1 MKKLIFFTL
10 ALVTSLPL
18 TVHTQNTFNTGLRI
32 PYDPCTGCS
41 DNNPVNPI
49 YQAMQYFNTVP
60 TVKSDFGPRYVLRS
74 LGPQPYDWHG
84 GIDYSAAAGNG
95 DRGYH
100 LRSIVDG
107 VVHQIGAGGV
117 KYIVINGPDH
127 DFGYLHIFS
136 PGSVPRHNG
145 DCHMVELTTSTPQ
158 NPRYGIIVPNGQGGL
173 MLLSDCTNCTGHYY
187 IHNGVTL
194 NATNQVAAG
203 SIIAALGDSGANGN
217 AHLHLNRYESL
228 AAGMDF
234 VNGDANMLDPLQFVE
249 HFQPNYQLT
258 FHNNSQIV
266 NNPAN
271 VPQGIVMKYPGTAP
285 TKIMIRPFMQNEGN
299 GNSYTHGTLNIAEA
313 EVLIK
318 KQYLSDYELI
328 KGATYE
334 SRVSLGAITTDNGTY
349 PGYVGTTG
357 VANKGGWNRQ
367 GVFHFAYRDGTDPH
381 GTPYTTSGG
390 RPYDDFYF
398 TDFISRIRNNDAL
411 GDPVLVAYCPMSSR
425 YNDGLYHLKARVTDV
440 RGGQINSPVQNLTID
455 NYKPFIRSVK
465 VGVNITIGAQT
476 TPKIF
481 YQRRWDCDDVG
492 CQGMKLSPLPVV
504 PNILKSEVLGGL
516 YVTIEASEPLQSCA
530 LQVNNLGNITQTW
543 QQEDGRIR
551 QFHITP
557 SQVNSLLSASSI
569 ALKFT
574 GTDWSNNAL
583 IALDASDVGSSCV
596 AIPKRTGTNSWEDD
610 MTSGTDVV
618 HFFNPGCGAPRDGE
632 PTLTIIPDESCF
644 NYGTGITWEVTQ
656 PSNHSA
662 TNGAIVLNV
671 TGGVEPYR
679 YNWSNGGT
687 TDKAEGLAPG
697 EYCVTVYDALCC
709 EQKVCIELCPNIEMP
724 PVVVGGP
731 STCNGSNG
739 QIYFLTGFPAQGYPY
754 TYLWNTGATTLSLF
768 YIPSGTYSL
777 TVTDANG
784 CTAEASYTLLAAGEP
799 MANLESAPP
808 CPGLNNGLLIASATP
823 PGETGGPYNF
833 VWSSGLIE
841 FNNYLSEVNNVG
853 PGNYCVTITDATN
866 GAACPVVRCV
876 QLDALVPDGP
886 LTLKKEDVVNS
897 CAESASGSITLD
909 ISGGIPPQ
917 PGGVYAY
924 TIQWANG
931 LGSSSTLNNLAPGT
945 YCYTVTDYCGATA
958 SNCVEVQE
966 QENTA
971 FDLELLAIQHVSL
984 PSLNDGLIS
993 VATTVAGEYSFQW
1006 SNGVTGPV
1014 INSLATG
1021 THQVTVTNLTTG
1033 CSIIRSFVIEDCFE
1047 VPTFDARLIG
1057 DLVGAAP
1064 ATFYVQIA
1072 EAGGGF
1078 SGNIPPGFSILWETV
1093 DGAIGHGAT
1102 VTLPANFSGNWVQ
1115 ATVSNGCTEKVL
1127 TKQILRCPAEE
1138 FQNPSSFFIA
1148 SRIDPCHGF
1157 SDGRITLAIPKPE
1170 NSSAVTV
1177 VMDEAFEIP
1186 VSGEDDD
1193 FYYIEI
1199 GNLAGNIDF
1208 KLKITV
1214 GDCDYEFT
1222 FRLGERSF
1230 EQQFDRIEGDICFY
1244 DQACDGHTFSGD
1256 EQFQEPIQFDWP
1268 NTTGSLFSGTCKT
1281 PLLCGSNHTGQ
1292 TRNFGQATTSA
1303 VGYLNTLNQALLSDV
1318 YPPGYIDHLLA
1329 SAETMGECR
1338 LVRYCSGSLKFLGH
1352 SPMNPLVS
1360 SEGTVSFD
1368 PNTGCQF
1375 VDCAWPTPSYLVC
1388 PDDADVFGGVSPETS
1403 NCFPRRM
1410 SMFDLI
1416 QNRSFFAAEFPL
1428 EFPGSTLD
1436 NFLLNNLNDE
1446 RAACAYVVFCQT
1458 NFSFLTSNLNEI
1470 TCGIPLY
1477 SCGTYAGHS
1486 CDPDIVLD
1494 ELGNVVGWRIFCE
1507 SGELGD
1513 CPNGTI
1519 GEPLVIIFVIKRRPV
1534 ALMPTENLTEL
1545 PTPKVILDAFDQ
1557 EQLHDFGIAQLGD
1570 IANPKV
1576 LINTAQGFVME
1587 DFDPVANQVLKHKS
1601 DTVVTHYV
1609 SDWEKQITVYIEAL
1623 QPDTAYQLI
1632 YEDTSDFWIMPI
1644 SASTSLNDLVQI
1656 RHMSISPGQ
1665 SEVISVGGMFQ
1676 GDLIY
1681 NNQVIATATELSSFL
1696 MRVRMEDGG
1705 IADLHTFKGLFE
1717 VRFSENRKGAV
1728 VLAGKRAGDILVN
1741 NQTWIVPS
1749 ASGITVILV
1758 DEQNQT
1764 KLVDHIELPINDFKL
1779 KDVATTENGFEPERP
1794 VSIALWGTGEVVAGG
1809 QTQTYNDESLIIVT
1823 VTRPGGAA
1831 VFAATP
1837 ATNLNENHF
1846 DMAYDQ
1852 SGESL
1857 MAGFTIQN
1865 TVNVFGETFQSAGGQ
1880 DILLTLFRIDGQLSN
1895 TEQFGGVEN
1904 ENVSKVLQNHNVLYF
1919 GGEFDGSIGDKTIG
1933 QYVFSNLVAATTRAY
1948 ISFLTFEE
1956 PGGVVALTDGEE
1968 GAIPAAQVTA
1978 QNTLNDHKETAIA
1991 VFPNPFNNKVRIQAV
2006 GENIAAIQVV
2016 NALGQLVYDFRDQAF
2031 SDFEI
2036 DFGEKANGIY
2046 FLKFYDHSGA
2056 LVASKSVV
2064 KMN

>member
-1 MKKLIFFTL
+1 MKTLKFFIVFFLGLSAFNSTQAQQLIQIRRHINGT
-10 ALVTSLPL
+10 T
-18 TVHTQNTFNTGLRI
+18 
-32 PYDPCTGCS
+32 Y
-41 DNNPVNPI
+41 NNPTNFP
-49 YQAMQYFNTVP
+49 P
-60 TVKSDFGPRYVLRS
+60 TGVADDFGPRKLN
-74 LGPQPYDWHG
+74 DNWHG
-84 GIDYSAAAGNG
+84 GIDYNANPNDG
-95 DRGYH
+95 DGDKGD
-100 LRSIVDG
+100 LVLAPRSGTIVDLNRL
-107 VVHQIGAGGV
+107 IGPGTNGA
-117 KYIVINGPDH
+117 KYITLDVGDYRYSFVHLFFNDPNNLSAWEFSEMEGGASILVKRMYGAQNNNKWAMIITWNNTTTIIGQVEGQVEYNGELLEVTIN
-127 DFGYLHIFS
+127 
-136 PGSVPRHNG
+136 VP
-145 DCHMVELTTSTPQ
+145 
-158 NPRYGIIVPNGQGGL
+158 
-173 MLLSDCTNCTGHYY
+173 
-187 IHNGVTL
+187 
-194 NATNQVAAG
+194 AG
-203 SIIAALGDSGANGN
+203 SPIGPLGNSGVGPGA
-217 AHLHLNRYESL
+217 AHLHLTTAPDNEATLNDGYNR
-228 AAGMDF
+228 
-234 VNGDANMLDPLQFVE
+234 NPLQYV
-249 HFQPNYQLT
+249 NYEEPGYNIQLFSNPSPGT
-258 FHNNSQIV
+258 FNV
-266 NNPAN
+266 N
-271 VPQGIVMKYPGTAP
+271 YPGTNP
-285 TKIMIRPFMQNEGN
+285 SPLCVRPEMSPVSTPN
-299 GNSYTHGTLNIAEA
+299 GNIHNRYSKIYDLNI
-313 EVLIK
+313 VRLLIK
-318 KQYLSDYELI
+318 KSYESDYVTISGDEHSNVI
-328 KGATYE
+328 
-334 SRVSLGAITTDNGTY
+334 SLGGRLGPVPLIETELFNNSLAQYAADQWGSWTQM
-349 PGYVGTTG
+349 G
-357 VANKGGWNRQ
+357 VKS
-367 GVFHFAYRDGTDPH
+367 FAYNASIVT
-381 GTPYTTSGG
+381 
-390 RPYDDFYF
+390 RPYDEFYF
-398 TDFISRIRNNDAL
+398 PDFITRIHKDDLTNETSPTKL
-411 GDPVLVAYCPMSSR
+411 SHCPMSTR
-425 YNDGLYHLKARVTDV
+425 YNDGRYQIKARVTNIRNANTD
-440 RGGQINSPVQNLTID
+440 SPANNLTID

-465 VGVNITIGAQT
+465 VQANGNT
-476 TPKIF
+476 F
-481 YQRRWDCDDVG
+481 YHRKWDCDDG
-492 CQGMKLSPLPVV
+492 CQGMELTPLPTV
-504 PNILKSEVLGGL
+504 PNIPKRDVLNGL
-516 YVTIEASEPLQSCA
+516 YVTIEASEPLQTCT
-530 LQVNNLGNITQTW
+530 LKVNDLGEITQTW
-543 QQEDGRIR
+543 QLEGGRLR
-551 QFHITP
+551 QFLISP
-557 SQVNSLLSASSI
+557 SQVNTLLSAQSI

-583 IALDASDVGSSCV
+583 LALNSSHAGSSCV
-596 AIPKRTGTNSWEDD
+596 EIPKRTGDNSWEDNIIN
-610 MTSGTDVV
+610 SGTDVV

-679 YNWSNGGT
+679 YEWSNGGT

-709 EQKVCIELCPNIEMP
+709 EQEVCIELCPNIEMP
-724 PVVVGGP
+724 FVSVGGP

-739 QIYFLTGFPAQGYPY
+739 QIYFLEGFPAQGYPY
-754 TYLWNTGATTLSLF
+754 TYLWNTGATTLSLI

-777 TVTDANG
+777 TVTDVNG
-784 CTAEASYTLLAAGEP
+784 CTTEASYTLLAAGEP

-808 CPGLNNGLLIASATP
+808 CPGMNNGLLIASATP
-823 PGETGGPYNF
+823 PGQTGGPYNF

-866 GAACPVVRCV
+866 GEACPVVRCV

-897 CAESASGSITLD
+897 CPESASGSITLD
-909 ISGGIPPQ
+909 ISGGITPQ

-971 FDLELLAIQHVSL
+971 FDLELLAIQHVSE

-1072 EAGGGF
+1072 ANGGGF
-1078 SGNIPPGFSILWETV
+1078 SGNIPPGFSIVWETHQ
-1093 DGAIGHGAT
+1093 DGVIGHGAT

-1115 ATVSNGCTEKVL
+1115 ATISNGCTEKVL
-1127 TKQILRCPAEE
+1127 VKQVLSCPAEE

-1148 SRIDPCHGF
+1148 SRKDPCHGF

-1170 NSSAVTV
+1170 NSSVVSV
-1177 VMDEAFEIP
+1177 VMDGIFEIP

-1208 KLKITV
+1208 KLKITI

-1244 DQACDGHTFSGD
+1244 DQACDGHTFNG

-1281 PLLCGSNHTGQ
+1281 PLLCGSNNTGQ
-1292 TRNFGQATTSA
+1292 ERDFGQTFTST

-1338 LVRYCSGSLKFLGH
+1338 LLRYCRGSLKFLGH

-1416 QNRSFFAAEFPL
+1416 QNRSFFASQNPEFV
-1428 EFPGSTLD
+1428 GSTLD
-1436 NFLLNNLNDE
+1436 DFILDPVNQE
-1446 RAACAYVVFCQT
+1446 KAACAYVIFCQKDFRFLSSNIDEVFC
-1458 NFSFLTSNLNEI
+1458 NV
-1470 TCGIPLY
+1470 PLY
-1477 SCGTYAGHS
+1477 SCGVYVGDS
-1486 CDPDIVLD
+1486 CDPDLVLD
-1494 ELGNVVGWRIFCE
+1494 EEGNLVGWRILCE
-1507 SGELGD
+1507 SVGSGD
-1513 CPNGTI
+1513 CISGGPS
-1519 GEPLVIIFVIKRRPV
+1519 VIIIKKRRPF
-1534 ALMPTENLTEL
+1534 ALMPTENFTEL

-1557 EQLHDFGIAQLGD
+1557 EQLNNFGIAQLGD
-1570 IANPKV
+1570 IANPKG

-1609 SDWEKQITVYIEAL
+1609 SDWEKQLTCHIEAL

-1644 SASTSLNDLVQI
+1644 SASTSINDLVQI

-1696 MRVRMEDGG
+1696 IRVRMEDGG

-1741 NQTWIVPS
+1741 NQTWTVPS
-1749 ASGITVILV
+1749 ASGVTVILV

-1764 KLVDHIELPINDFKL
+1764 TLVDHIELPINDFKL
-1779 KDVATTENGFEPERP
+1779 KDVATTENGFEPEKP
-1794 VSIALWGTGEVVAGG
+1794 VSIALWGAGEVVAGG

-1857 MAGFTIQN
+1857 MAGFTFQN
-1865 TVNVFGETFQSAGGQ
+1865 TVNIFGETFQSAGGQ

-1895 TEQFGGVEN
+1895 SEQFGGVEN

-1933 QYVFSNLVAATTRAY
+1933 QYIFSNLVAATTRAY
-1948 ISFLTFEE
+1948 ISFLTFEAS
-1956 PGGVVALTDGEE
+1956 GGVVALSGGEE
-1968 GAIPAAQVTA
+1968 GAIPAAQVIS
-1978 QNTLNDHKETAIA
+1978 QSSLNDRQEGKIS

-2016 NALGQLVYDFRDQAF
+2016 NALGQPIYDFRDQAF
-2031 SDFEI
+2031 SNFEI
-2036 DFGEKANGIY
+2036 NFGENANGIY